1 MISIVIPLYNK
12 EKQIGNTL
20 NSVFNQTFQNFEI
33 VIINDG
39 STDSSVDV
47 VEQINDNRIRL
58 INQENQGVS
67 VARNCGI
74 TEAIFNYVAFLD
86 ADDEWKPQ
94 YLETQVKLIKN
105 YSKCQVFAC
114 AYDFKKGEKSLPLI
128 LNKMPFEKDGILS
141 NYFDVA
147 SCSHPPICSINIV
160 VEKQAI
166 VSIGGFP
173 ISMTNGEDLLTW
185 ARLACKYKIAYSL
198 KSLATYNLKPTS
210 GYDEIPKNIPYPD
223 LVGEKL
229 KILYEEYRFKSLRKY
244 IGSWYKIRAN
254 LFLRANEQKK
264 FIEAYFLSLYYYPFN
279 YRIWPYIIFI
289 IIPLKYRNLIFKK
302 ITSILNAK

>member
-20 NSVFNQTFQNFEI
+20 NSVFNQTFQDFEI

-39 STDSSVDV
+39 STDNSVDV
-47 VEQINDNRIRL
+47 VEQINDTRIRL

-67 VARNCGI
+67 AARNCGI
-74 TEAIFNYVAFLD
+74 EEAVFNYIAFLD
-86 ADDEWKPQ
+86 ADDEWNPQ
-94 YLETQVKLIKN
+94 YLETQVKLIEN
-105 YSKCQVFAC
+105 YPECQVFAC

-173 ISMTNGEDLLTW
+173 QGIVSGEDLLTW
-185 ARLACKYKIAYSL
+185 ARLAVRYKIAYNRQP
-198 KSLATYNLKPTS
+198 LATFVLEETHFSSSQPRRVPAEIDFVGNNLKELYKEFSYS
-210 GYDEIPKNIPYPD
+210 GLKKYVALWHKMRASIYIRLNKRKKALFETQKALYYNPFN
-223 LVGEKL
+223 VKL
-229 KILYEEYRFKSLRKY
+229 YIYLLLAFAPAVVQRKIL
-244 IGSWYKIRAN
+244 
-254 LFLRANEQKK
+254 K
-264 FIEAYFLSLYYYPFN
+264 FD
-279 YRIWPYIIFI
+279 
-289 IIPLKYRNLIFKK
+289 K
-302 ITSILNAK
+302 